1 MSCSAVRRIVMF
13 GEGLQRNVA
22 LIHAMEGMESAA
34 RDQLMALSAALPD
47 YARPH
52 HLIFTPVISSP
63 ELLTA
68 NGRPRRDAIW
78 TLMKHQILN
87 CEEYI

>member
-1 MSCSAVRRIVMF
+1 MF
-13 GEGLQRNVA
+13 GEGLKQNVA
-22 LIHAMEGMESAA
+22 LVDAFAGNEALA
-34 RDQLMALSAALPD
+34 REQLEALSATLPD

-52 HLIFTPVISSP
+52 HLIFTPLISSP
-63 ELLTA
+63 EMLTA

-78 TLMKHQILN
+78 TAMKDQIVN